1 MREERIRK
9 AEGGRGKA
17 EREVKH
23 SAVVEPQAAPV
34 PGGVYLCQ
42 VDENVSC
49 GACCGLYNCADASR
63 EHLDAELAYRTER
76 FRNIPRDPDAITD
89 FQVQLE
95 RRDPRPRPYPD
106 FYHCPFL
113 GFIGRNGRRV
123 GCMLHP
129 LAEGNAGIDYRGL
142 SFYGGLACRDYF
154 CPTYRSLSDARR
166 EAVKAVCRD
175 WYIYGLVITEEL
187 LLAAFFAE
195 IEARLGRP
203 LTAAVIQAHPAACG
217 AILEFLELKL
227 NWPYRHAGCR
237 GPGNYFFN
245 DGLYPRPEI
254 DYARLGVP
262 SSRHDAILRELSS
275 AFSRP
280 EELRRAEGLI
290 EDMLERILRALA

>member
-1 MREERIRK
+1 MKAGDGKMEQREAMRLTSPVL
-9 AEGGRGKA
+9 AESH
-17 EREVKH
+17 ETT
-23 SAVVEPQAAPV
+23 V

-63 EHLDAELAYRTER
+63 GHLEEQLADRTER

-113 GFIGRNGRRV
+113 GFIGKTGRRV
-123 GCMLHP
+123 GCLLHP
-129 LAEGNAGIDYRGL
+129 FAEGNAGIDYRGL

-154 CPTYRSLSDARR
+154 CPTYRNLSGGCKETVR
-166 EAVKAVCRD
+166 AVCRD
-175 WYIYGLVITEEL
+175 WYIYGLVITEDR
-187 LLAAFFAE
+187 LLAAFFSE
-195 IEARLGRP
+195 IENRLGRP
-203 LTAAVIQAHPAACG
+203 LTVADIQTRPAACR

-227 NWPYRHAGCR
+227 NWPYRHAGWR

-245 DGLYPRPEI
+245 DGLYPRPAIE
-254 DYARLGVP
+254 YARLSVP

-280 EELRRAEGLI
+280 AELVQAEGLI
-290 EDMLERILRALA
+290 EDILVRILRTFT